1 MPTAD
6 SPQPKISL
14 LCVED
19 DPESRDLISRMISMK
34 FPDVQLHLAEN
45 GMVGLDL
52 FKEHMPQIV
61 MTDIRMPVMD
71 GVTMAG
77 EIKALHPETR
87 IIIVAANCNAD
98 YLLSDEEIDYCVVK
112 PIDYKI
118 LFAVI
123 EKCIADIAVN
133 LPLCS
138 TPEPI
143 FDSQ

>member
-1 MPTAD
+1 MATAD
-6 SPQPKISL
+6 PPQPKISL

-19 DPESRDLISRMISMK
+19 DPVSRDLISRMISMK
-34 FPDVQLHLAEN
+34 FPDIELHLAKN
-45 GMVGLDL
+45 GMIGLDL
-52 FKEHMPQIV
+52 FKELMPQIV
-61 MTDIRMPVMD
+61 LTDIRMPVMD

-77 EIKALHPETR
+77 EIKALYPETR

-123 EKCIADIAVN
+123 EKCIADITAN
-133 LPLCS
+133 LSLSP
-138 TPEPI
+138 TPDTL
-143 FDSQ
+143 FDYQ